1 VFAGEILKIIGNHI
15 SHVDFSNC
23 AITHKGIAYLSEA
36 LIFATGTVSFFRS
49 FIYSPSLSL
58 FWQ

>member
-1 VFAGEILKIIGNHI
+1 MFAGEILKIIGNHI

-36 LIFATGTVSFFRS
+36 LIFATGTVSF
-49 FIYSPSLSL
+49 ILL
-58 FWQ
+58 FAFAFTFGQ

>member
-1 VFAGEILKIIGNHI
+1 LKIIGNHI

-36 LIFATGTVSFFRS
+36 LIFATGTLTTLDSR
-49 FIYSPSLSL
+49 
-58 FWQ
+58 